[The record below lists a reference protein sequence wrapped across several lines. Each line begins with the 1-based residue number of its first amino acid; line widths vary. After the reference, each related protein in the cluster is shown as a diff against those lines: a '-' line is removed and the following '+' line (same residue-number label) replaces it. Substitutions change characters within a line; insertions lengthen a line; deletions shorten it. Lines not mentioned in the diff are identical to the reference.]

1 MKQRTYRK
9 IESALGRKMR
19 NILVYWHYPEILTLP
34 HTKTFSDEIH
44 LAFAID
50 WIKNAFHTSHEE
62 GIPAFYNLLDHTWG
76 QSYRETTGYIIPT
89 LLDYHAMTG
98 DKELLR
104 ISIKLGE
111 WEIRNQSA
119 DGAIGE
125 ILKDGSLAPKVF
137 NTGQVLLGYCA
148 LHDKTGEQK
157 YLAAAEKGCEWLIQN
172 QDPSG
177 SWEKFSNSGGCTI
190 DTRVAFALL
199 SCFKINGQVKNKTS
213 ALKFLDW
220 AISRQRENGWFESGS
235 LRDAE
240 NPWTHAIAY
249 TISGLLE
256 SSRILNDENMF
267 KSAYKAS
274 EALLNYYEKKVA
286 EKEYLPGSF
295 NRAWQSSESSY
306 SCLTGNAQ
314 IAIDW
319 FKIYEKT
326 REKRFLDAAIRAT
339 EDLKR
344 LHLTKSR
351 SPSLRGG
358 LTGSYPI
365 SGNYAAF
372 KIPNWAVKFFAD
384 ALILKLGNAAE
395 MK

>member
-1 MKQRTYRK
+1 MKQGTYQK

-19 NILVYWHYPEILTLP
+19 NILVYLHYPEILTLP

-44 LAFAID
+44 LASAID
-50 WIKNAFHTSHEE
+50 WIKNAFRASHEE

-177 SWEKFSNSGGCTI
+177 SWEKFSNSGG
-190 DTRVAFALL
+190 
-199 SCFKINGQVKNKTS
+199 
-213 ALKFLDW
+213 
-220 AISRQRENGWFESGS
+220 
-235 LRDAE
+235 
-240 NPWTHAIAY
+240 
-249 TISGLLE
+249 
-256 SSRILNDENMF
+256 
-267 KSAYKAS
+267 
-274 EALLNYYEKKVA
+274 
-286 EKEYLPGSF
+286 
-295 NRAWQSSESSY
+295 
-306 SCLTGNAQ
+306 
-314 IAIDW
+314 
-319 FKIYEKT
+319 
-326 REKRFLDAAIRAT
+326 
-339 EDLKR
+339 
-344 LHLTKSR
+344 
-351 SPSLRGG
+351 
-358 LTGSYPI
+358 
-365 SGNYAAF
+365 
-372 KIPNWAVKFFAD
+372 
-384 ALILKLGNAAE
+384 
-395 MK
+395 